1 MPSVAVKV
9 TSELMKVSLVN
20 TSTLILSSSI
30 PDELSSTATASVTSV
45 TLTVISWV
53 VELVPSVAVTV
64 AV

>member
-45 TLTVISWV
+45 TFTVISWV
-53 VELVPSVAVTV
+53 VGLVPSVAVTV
-64 AV
+64 AE

>member
-45 TLTVISWV
+45 TFTVISWV

-64 AV
+64 AE